1 MAENIAH
8 DLIRQQ
14 ASASYGF
21 EHEISINVRKTEENT
36 TEFNHGTTH
45 DVEAMKKKN
54 FIPCRIASF
63 NEGTKERQTR
73 CLNVKEDRFENPI
86 KKSRDSMI

>member
-21 EHEISINVRKTEENT
+21 EHEISINVRKTPQ
-36 TEFNHGTTH
+36 EFNHGTTH
-45 DVEAMKKKN
+45 DVEAIKKKN

-73 CLNVKEDRFENPI
+73 CLNVKRIDLKNSSKYPEN
-86 KKSRDSMI
+86 R